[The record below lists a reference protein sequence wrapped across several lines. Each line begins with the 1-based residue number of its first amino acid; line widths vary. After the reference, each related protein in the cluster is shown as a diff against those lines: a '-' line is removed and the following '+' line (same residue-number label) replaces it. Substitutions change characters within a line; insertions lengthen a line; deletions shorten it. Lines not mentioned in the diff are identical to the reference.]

1 MRSLRGSAML
11 AAAAIALAGMS
22 SQAHFQTG
30 IVDGS
35 RSTSRQRRKPG
46 VRVYEPNRADI
57 DAWNKEVERKKA
69 EKRAA
74 KAAKAFL

>member
-1 MRSLRGSAML
+1 MRSLRGSSML

-22 SQAHFQTG
+22 AQAHFPTG
-30 IVDGS
+30 IADGGT
-35 RSTSRQRRKPG
+35 RPVRRRQQP
-46 VRVYEPNRADI
+46 VIRVYEPNRADI